1 MESAFSNAF
10 RKAVEMSEEKRL
22 VNLDAPL
29 LNVKGLDVDFK
40 TEDGNFRA
48 VKSLDFSV
56 NAGETLAIVGE
67 SGSGKSVTSLSIM
80 RLIEFGGG
88 KITSGEVLFN
98 DKSAVR
104 DLTKLSQSQMN
115 SVRGKNIAM
124 IFQEPMTSL
133 NPVFTIG
140 DQIGEAIRLHQ
151 GVHTRK
157 CVRKRLP
164 CLKKCVFPMPRGCL
178 IGTRT
183 SFRVVCVKG

>member
-1 MESAFSNAF
+1 
-10 RKAVEMSEEKRL
+10 MSEEKRL

-88 KITSGEVLFN
+88 KISSGEVLFN

-151 GVHTRK
+151 G
-157 CVRKRLP
+157 
-164 CLKKCVFPMPRGCL
+164 G
-178 IGTRT
+178 
-183 SFRVVCVKG
+183 